1 MRYKVLLFAFALLCI
16 PQLAHAQ
23 GPHATIIYSSQSNDV
38 PPEVYKLDALVSR
51 FSEDIEIIRDTEVV
65 SNSLSQTSHLFYYGV
80 NPSSI
85 PEPTR
90 EQINESKIPLYGI
103 GYNVDQ
109 LNVFKQVDTTRIQGV
124 SKFHQTRTDTN
135 LTFELADTVLSVN
148 HDAPIVHASV
158 FEKNV
163 KHPLIIQ
170 IDAHFYSGA
179 YNLLNRSSL
188 LVADSLY
195 DFFKVEA
202 KDEHL
207 GYLRLEDINP
217 STDPA
222 LLEEV
227 GNYLLDREIPILLA
241 VIAVYVD
248 PDSGQNIH
256 YTDRPKLLQVINRL
270 EERGAAVIS
279 HGYTHQYRSS
289 ETGEGFEFWD
299 VEKNQPVLVPSNET
313 PPMLKPK
320 EAFSNDRDYKR
331 YIETVLEG
339 ETAYI
344 RSKLTRS
351 IHELVSL
358 DLHPLG
364 FEAPH
369 YTMSHSGYK
378 LASEQFSNIFG
389 QVQWS
394 NTDWEVMGTT
404 PYISKPTLLNGMTLY
419 PETIGYVRTDLP
431 RPVEN
436 MRRARDE
443 MMIVRE
449 SMIGGFYHPYIG
461 TENLP
466 ALVDMMES
474 TPGFRWFN
482 LREQDE
488 RVSTADVLIT
498 SVDGAL
504 TLRDD
509 RSQVINRLK
518 IYLPTSFLE
527 RALLALALITLV
539 AVLTFLIYTFYLR
552 TQRKKQL
559 FKERG

>member
-1 MRYKVLLFAFALLCI
+1 MRYKVIFFLFAILCM
-16 PQLAHAQ
+16 PQLVHAQ
-23 GPHATIIYSSQSNDV
+23 SSHVTIIYSSQSNDI
-38 PPEVYKLDALVSR
+38 PPEVYKLDALISR
-51 FSEDIEIIRDTEVV
+51 FSENIDIVRDTEVMT
-65 SNSLSQTSHLFYYGV
+65 NSLSKTSHLFYYGV

-85 PEPTR
+85 PESTR
-90 EQINESKIPLYGI
+90 EQINQSNIPLYGI

-109 LNVFKQVDTTRIQGV
+109 LSVFKQLDATRIQGV
-124 SKFHQTRTDTN
+124 SKFHQARTDTN
-135 LTFELADTVLSVN
+135 LTFELADTVFSVN
-148 HDAPIVHASV
+148 QDDSIVHASLI
-158 FEKNV
+158 EKNT
-163 KHPLIIQ
+163 KRPLIIQ
-170 IDAHFYSGA
+170 TGTHFYSGA

-195 DFFKVEA
+195 DFFKVKA

-217 STDPA
+217 STDPV
-222 LLEEV
+222 LLEKV
-227 GNYLLDREIPILLA
+227 GDYLLDRDIPILLA

-248 PDSGQNIH
+248 PDSGQNVH

-270 EERGAAVIS
+270 EERGATVIS

-299 VEKNQPVLVPSNET
+299 VENNQPVLVPSNET
-313 PPMLKPK
+313 PPILKQQ
-320 EAFSNDRDYKR
+320 EAFSNDHDYKQ
-331 YIETVLEG
+331 YMKTVLEG
-339 ETAYI
+339 ETNYI

-404 PYISKPTLLNGMTLY
+404 PYISKPTLLHGMTLY

-431 RPVEN
+431 RPVEE

-461 TENLP
+461 TEHLP

-474 TPGFRWFN
+474 TPGFRWFD

-488 RVSTADVLIT
+488 QVSTADVRIT
-498 SVDGAL
+498 SVDGTLA
-504 TLRDD
+504 LRDD
-509 RSQVINRLK
+509 RSQVINQLK
-518 IYLPTSFLE
+518 PYLPTSFLE
-527 RALLALALITLV
+527 RSLLALALITLV
-539 AVLTFLIYTFYLR
+539 AVLTFLTYTLYLR
-552 TQRKKQL
+552 TQRKKRL